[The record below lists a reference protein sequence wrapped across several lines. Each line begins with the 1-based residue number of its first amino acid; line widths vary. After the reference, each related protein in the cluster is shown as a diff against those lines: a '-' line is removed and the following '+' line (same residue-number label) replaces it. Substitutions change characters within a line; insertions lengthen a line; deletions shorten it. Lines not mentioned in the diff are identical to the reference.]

1 MTRQQWPT
9 FGVHRCL
16 SLSRRTEQAEHVRH
30 DETKP
35 SWHGNSRNGNSSFD
49 HSEHVPL
56 SIGGS
61 SKDWRIMACY
71 PRV

>member
-1 MTRQQWPT
+1 MTKQQVANLRRPSMPK
-9 FGVHRCL
+9 
-16 SLSRRTEQAEHVRH
+16 SLTVRH

-56 SIGGS
+56 PIGGS